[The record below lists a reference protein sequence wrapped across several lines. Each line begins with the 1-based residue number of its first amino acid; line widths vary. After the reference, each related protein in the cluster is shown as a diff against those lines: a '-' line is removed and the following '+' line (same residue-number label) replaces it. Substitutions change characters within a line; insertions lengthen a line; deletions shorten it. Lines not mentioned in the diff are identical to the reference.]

1 MTVEEQLIS
10 ALAEVER
17 LRKAVVGKDAEIS
30 HKDALLSLK
39 DAEISQKNAEI
50 KKLGDTLL
58 WLRRKVFGKMSEKN
72 LPLDP
77 DQLLLFE
84 QEHLTDE
91 ERARLDKEVEAAEQQ
106 MTKTITVKVKPSRRD
121 LDTTGL
127 PTEGIDIYPDGTTD
141 ENDKLKDEYVEIGTD
156 ESSRLEHIAAKT
168 YIKKTVIHKVML
180 KSDSNNKTPEDRRII
195 CARLPL
201 APVNRCMAGASV
213 LTDIIIGKFMYHL
226 PFYRQIQQ
234 YKESGITI
242 SDSTMGG
249 WYEAAVEKLKLLYDI
264 LRQHIL
270 QSEYI
275 QIDESVLPVIDS
287 EKHKARKGY
296 EWCVRDAI
304 RGAVMFYYDRGSRG
318 GKVAREILGAYK
330 GAVQCDGYD
339 AYDQFEKNDNI
350 TVYGCWAHARRK
362 FVDALNENNRLATEA
377 LCFIRK
383 IYKVESDANKAGL
396 NADER
401 KEQRLKIS
409 YPTIRLFETWMK
421 ETYLKVL
428 PNSKMGDAIEYTYSL
443 LPRLSRYVN
452 DGRINI
458 DNNLIEN
465 AIRPLALG
473 RKNYLFCGNDA
484 SAYRAAIVYSLISTC
499 KAADVDPRTWMEDVL
514 RKIPYYQR
522 DQRDLAELL
531 PFNWK
536 NRYE

>member
-1 MTVEEQLIS
+1 M
-10 ALAEVER
+10 
-17 LRKAVVGKDAEIS
+17 
-30 HKDALLSLK
+30 
-39 DAEISQKNAEI
+39 
-50 KKLGDTLL
+50 
-58 WLRRKVFGKMSEKN
+58 
-72 LPLDP
+72 
-77 DQLLLFE
+77 
-84 QEHLTDE
+84 
-91 ERARLDKEVEAAEQQ
+91 
-106 MTKTITVKVKPSRRD
+106 
-121 LDTTGL
+121 
-127 PTEGIDIYPDGTTD
+127 
-141 ENDKLKDEYVEIGTD
+141 
-156 ESSRLEHIAAKT
+156 EHIAAKT

-180 KSDSNNKTPEDRRII
+180 KSDSDKTPEDRRII
-195 CARLPL
+195 GARLPL
-201 APVNRCMAGASV
+201 APVNRCMTGASV

-226 PFYRQIQQ
+226 PFYRQIQL

-242 SDSTMGG
+242 SDSAMGG

-270 QSEYI
+270 QSECI
-275 QIDESVLPVIDS
+275 QINESVLPVIDS

-401 KEQRLKIS
+401 KEQCLKIS

-452 DGRINI
+452 DGRIN
-458 DNNLIEN
+458 
-465 AIRPLALG
+465 
-473 RKNYLFCGNDA
+473 
-484 SAYRAAIVYSLISTC
+484 
-499 KAADVDPRTWMEDVL
+499 VDTRTWMEDVL
-514 RKIPYYQR
+514 RKIPYYQL
-522 DQRDLAELL
+522 DQRDLA
-531 PFNWK
+531 
-536 NRYE
+536 